1 MNGEP
6 EPFVRVLRG
15 TPTPEELAAATAV
28 LLELARRAPAEEK
41 PGPDRRPAG
50 WHRTPPTP
58 YRAAASWR
66 R

>member
-1 MNGEP
+1 MNGAR

-28 LLELARRAPAEEK
+28 LLELSRRAPAEEK
-41 PGPDRRPAG
+41 PAPVRRPAD
-50 WHRTPPTP
+50 WHRTPPST
-58 YRAAASWR
+58 YRAATSWR